1 MSRWHRNDAD
11 MLPDRAFQPKFGT
24 GPFSHGMT
32 LEGGKGGKAPDP
44 NPGMIAQAQASEKV
58 GMRALDMQEDYMEWA
73 KSFYEELKPQIQ
85 AIADQEL
92 QISQAN
98 KQRADE
104 YADYERNTFRPVEQG
119 IVADA
124 LNYNTEAKRE
134 QLASQAAG
142 DVSQA
147 FGVARDQ
154 ATRQFQS
161 QGINPQSGRF
171 AALNN
176 QLNIQ
181 EALARAGAQTQARN
195 QAEDLGYAR
204 RLDAAGLGRNL
215 APNASTAYGVSL
227 NASNQAGNSAQSA
240 GNFMSGAYGQGSS
253 MLGQATNAYGTA
265 GNIYGQ
271 EFNARMQGY
280 NAKQQAQGAFWGGLG
295 SAAGMIGSSMMMPT
309 PVPRADGG
317 VMRKGLRYADGG
329 VHQGKGPVSG
339 PGGPVDDRIP
349 AMLSDGEYVLPAD
362 TVDKIGV
369 KKLDRLVKETH
380 TPAAIQRKRGLKGKK
395 K

>member
-1 MSRWHRNDAD
+1 
-11 MLPDRAFQPKFGT
+11 
-24 GPFSHGMT
+24 
-32 LEGGKGGKAPDP
+32 
-44 NPGMIAQAQASEKV
+44 MIASAQANERV
-58 GMRALDMQEDYMEWA
+58 GMRALDLQEDYMNWSRE
-73 KSFYEELKPQIQ
+73 FYEELKPQLSR
-85 AIADQEL
+85 IAEQEYD
-92 QISQAN
+92 IAAAN

-104 YADYERNTFRPVEQG
+104 YANYERDTYRPVEKG

-124 LNYNTEAKRE
+124 LAYNTDAKRE
-134 QLASQAAG
+134 QLATQASG

-154 ATRQFQS
+154 AARQFQG
-161 QGINPQSGRF
+161 QGINPNSGRF

-181 EALARAGAQTQARN
+181 EALARAGAQTNARN

-227 NASNQAGNSAQSA
+227 NASNQGSSTSMTP
-240 GNFMSGAYGQGSS
+240 GNFMNSAYGQGSN
-253 MLGQATNAYGTA
+253 MLGQATNAYSAA
-265 GNIYGQ
+265 GNTYGQ

-280 NAKQQAQGAFWGGLG
+280 NAQQQSKAALYSGIGQMAGRLGAAYMTGGTSL
-295 SAAGMIGSSMMMPT
+295 AAGM
-309 PVPRADGG
+309 ADGG
-317 VMRKGLRYADGG
+317 EIRGLRMAGG
-329 VHQGKGPVSG
+329 GRVSG
-339 PGGPVDDRIP
+339 PGGPVDDKIP

-362 TVDKIGV
+362 TVDKVGV

-380 TPAAIQRKRGLKGKK
+380 TPAAVQRARKRGLKGKK